1 MKNNDILIK
10 LNDASIFRS
19 NKVILQD
26 INLLVRR
33 GDFIYLTG
41 KTGSGKSS
49 LLETLY
55 ADAPLKKG
63 TGEVVGFDL
72 KKIKDKSIPKLR
84 RKLGIIFQKL
94 QLINNKNVRD
104 NLVYVMQ
111 ATGWREKQKI
121 NRRLEEVLSYVNMLD
136 QSEKMPYELSG
147 GEQQRVSIARAL
159 INDPSLILADE
170 PTRNLDPETSNE
182 IMILLNRLCLK
193 KRAVVMICHDKYLIN
208 QFPSK
213 ILHCNNKIISELSL
227 SNYK

>member
-94 QLINNKNVRD
+94 QLINDKNVRD

-136 QSEKMPYELSG
+136 VLQ
-147 GEQQRVSIARAL
+147 
-159 INDPSLILADE
+159 
-170 PTRNLDPETSNE
+170 
-182 IMILLNRLCLK
+182 
-193 KRAVVMICHDKYLIN
+193 
-208 QFPSK
+208 
-213 ILHCNNKIISELSL
+213 
-227 SNYK
+227 

>member
-63 TGEVVGFDL
+63 SGEVVGFDL

-94 QLINNKNVRD
+94 QLINDKNVRD

-193 KRAVVMICHDKYLIN
+193 K
-208 QFPSK
+208 
-213 ILHCNNKIISELSL
+213 EL
-227 SNYK
+227 

>member
-63 TGEVVGFDL
+63 SGEVVGFDL

-94 QLINNKNVRD
+94 QLINDKNVRD

-159 INDPSLILADE
+159 INDPSLILVDE

-182 IMILLNRLCLK
+182 IMRK
-193 KRAVVMICHDKYLIN
+193 
-208 QFPSK
+208 
-213 ILHCNNKIISELSL
+213 NKG
-227 SNYK
+227 KHK

>member
-63 TGEVVGFDL
+63 SGEVGGFDL
-72 KKIKDKSIPKLR
+72 KIKDKSI
-84 RKLGIIFQKL
+84 
-94 QLINNKNVRD
+94 
-104 NLVYVMQ
+104 
-111 ATGWREKQKI
+111 
-121 NRRLEEVLSYVNMLD
+121 
-136 QSEKMPYELSG
+136 
-147 GEQQRVSIARAL
+147 
-159 INDPSLILADE
+159 
-170 PTRNLDPETSNE
+170 
-182 IMILLNRLCLK
+182 
-193 KRAVVMICHDKYLIN
+193 
-208 QFPSK
+208 
-213 ILHCNNKIISELSL
+213 
-227 SNYK
+227 

>member
-10 LNDASIFRS
+10 LNDAYIYQS

-26 INLLVRR
+26 INLIVRR

-55 ADAPLKKG
+55 ADVPLKKG
-63 TGEVVGFDL
+63 SGEVVSFDL
-72 KKIKDKSIPKLR
+72 KKIKDKNIPKLR

-94 QLINNKNVRD
+94 QLINDKNVRD
-104 NLVYVMQ
+104 NLVYVMK
-111 ATGWREKQKI
+111 ATGWSEKQKI

-136 QSEKMPYELSG
+136 HSEKMPYELSG

-227 SNYK
+227 SNNK